1 MSPAIPDPFAAA
13 TPRPPL
19 LEARGLRVEL
29 GRRAEPVRVV
39 DHVDLLL
46 EPGRVLGLVGESGCG
61 KSVTAMALMGLLEPG
76 ARVHA
81 DALRFDGHE
90 LLGTSAAR
98 RRRHNGRDMAMVFQE
113 PMSSLNPCYTIGW
126 QLDEMLRLHGRASR
140 SRRRELAE
148 QLLAGVGIAAP
159 GERLKAYP
167 HQLSGGMS
175 QRVMI
180 AMALA
185 GHPRLLIADE
195 PTTALDVTVQAQIVE
210 LLLDLQRQ
218 RGMALLLISHDLGL
232 VASAADQVAVMYAGR
247 VVELA
252 AAADIFRR
260 PRHPYTAALLE
271 ALPERARAGAPLR
284 TLPGTMPAP
293 GQLPPGCAFHPRCP
307 HARPA
312 CAVAEPALHQ
322 VAHGALVRW
331 FFPCHGPGS
340 DALETRP

>member
-1 MSPAIPDPFAAA
+1 MSPATPDPLTPAA
-13 TPRPPL
+13 PRPPL
-19 LEARGLRVEL
+19 LDARGLRVEL
-29 GRRAEPVRVV
+29 GARARPLRVV
-39 DHVDLLL
+39 DRVDLLL
-46 EPGRVLGLVGESGCG
+46 EPGRVLGLVGESGSG
-61 KSVTAMALMGLLEPG
+61 KSVTALALMGLLGPG
-76 ARVHA
+76 ARVRA
-81 DALRFDGHE
+81 DSLRFDGQE
-90 LLGTSAAR
+90 LLGISAAR

-140 SRRRELAE
+140 RQRRELAE
-148 QLLAGVGIAAP
+148 QLLARVGIAAP

-252 AAADIFRR
+252 AASQIFHR
-260 PRHPYTAALLE
+260 PRHPYTAALLD
-271 ALPERARAGAPLR
+271 ALPERAHAGARLR
-284 TLPGTMPAP
+284 ALPGTMPTP
-293 GQLPPGCAFHPRCP
+293 GRLPGGCAFHPRCSQ
-307 HARPA
+307 AREA
-312 CAVAEPALHQ
+312 CTRASPALQ
-322 VAHGALVRW
+322 GPAGGALARC
-331 FFPCHGPGS
+331 FYPLHGPAS
-340 DALETRP
+340 QAQEPSP